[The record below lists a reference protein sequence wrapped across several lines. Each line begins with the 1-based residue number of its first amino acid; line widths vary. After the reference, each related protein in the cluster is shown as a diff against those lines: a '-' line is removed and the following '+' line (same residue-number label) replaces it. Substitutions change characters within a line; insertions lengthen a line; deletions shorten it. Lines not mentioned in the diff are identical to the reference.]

1 MQNFWPTVF
10 FWVSFSIISSLIF
23 RHLYFSKN
31 AILLRKL
38 RIAAAALIVGVFILL
53 FFPWLPEAHG
63 GPSGWGIILQGDAP
77 MVILAGLLSFTLIT
91 LFIPHKPLLFK
102 IGILAHFAAT
112 LFLFAIMINAF
123 PGTVSL
129 EFRDTAPIFAA
140 LILLANNVV
149 LLLVWNQ
156 LQKNKFIIE

>member
-1 MQNFWPTVF
+1 MQSFWPTVF
-10 FWVSFSIISSLIF
+10 FWITFSIISSLIF

-38 RIAAAALIVGVFILL
+38 RVVAATLIVGVFILL

-63 GPSGWGIILQGDAP
+63 GPSGWGVILQGDVP
-77 MVILAGLLSFTLIT
+77 MVILAGLLIFTLIT
-91 LFIPHKPLLFK
+91 LFIPHKLILIK
-102 IGILAHFAAT
+102 TGVLAHIAAT
-112 LFLFAIMINAF
+112 IFLFAIMINAF

-140 LILLANNVV
+140 MILLANNIV

-156 LQKNKFIIE
+156 LQKNK